1 MVFKWLDR
9 GWMERRLKAWSVQWS
24 GGLPHFS
31 FPNPFSTGV
40 EGLGKWFLFGQLGCL
55 FSEPAEFCSPAVPLT
70 WLLRLRMSLFSLRF
84 ISCHHREH
92 LPITPSSYSI
102 RCISPETHTCHLP
115 LPPPPSLC
123 LLGDVKMI
131 LRPGKRFMFR
141 TQISLGKL
149 SLPGQFSCLAKHLK
163 GSIRK
168 KKLSPA
174 LYWMYMTVSW
184 HYLSATAQCF
194 LPGCRL
200 LTDNRR
206 WWEMKYSRTF
216 QTGSRSG

>member
-9 GWMERRLKAWSVQWS
+9 GWIERRLKAWSVQWS
-24 GGLPHFS
+24 GRLPHFS
-31 FPNPFSTGV
+31 FPNPFSTGM
-40 EGLGKWFLFGQLGCL
+40 EGRGKWFLFGRLGCL

-70 WLLRLRMSLFSLRF
+70 WLLRLRMSLFSLWF

-92 LPITPSSYSI
+92 LLITPSSYSI

-115 LPPPPSLC
+115 PPLRH
-123 LLGDVKMI
+123 LADVKMI
-131 LRPGKRFMFR
+131 LRPGKHFMFR

-168 KKLSPA
+168 KIIPSSVLNVHDSELALSICHGA
-174 LYWMYMTVSW
+174 M
-184 HYLSATAQCF
+184 
-194 LPGCRL
+194 LPPRL
-200 LTDNRR
+200 QVINWQQKVMRN
-206 WWEMKYSRTF
+206 EI
-216 QTGSRSG
+216 

>member
-1 MVFKWLDR
+1 MIFIWAI
-9 GWMERRLKAWSVQWS
+9 RLSIQWAS
-24 GGLPHFS
+24 WILLPCCA
-31 FPNPFSTGV
+31 TDMIIEV
-40 EGLGKWFLFGQLGCL
+40 TDVTFL
-55 FSEPAEFCSPAVPLT
+55 SA
-70 WLLRLRMSLFSLRF
+70 
-84 ISCHHREH
+84 IH
-92 LPITPSSYSI
+92 LVPSSWT
-102 RCISPETHTCHLP
+102 PTHHPFIILYP
-115 LPPPPSLC
+115 LYQPRDTHVSFTPAPPPSLC

>member
-1 MVFKWLDR
+1 MSQLNSAPLLCHWHDYW
-9 GWMERRLKAWSVQWS
+9 GY
-24 GGLPHFS
+24 GCHFS
-31 FPNPFSTGV
+31 LCDSSCAIIVNTYP
-40 EGLGKWFLFGQLGCL
+40 
-55 FSEPAEFCSPAVPLT
+55 SPL
-70 WLLRLRMSLFSLRF
+70 
-84 ISCHHREH
+84 HHTLSVVSAPR
-92 LPITPSSYSI
+92 
-102 RCISPETHTCHLP
+102 HTRVIYPC
-115 LPPPPSLC
+115 PPPSLC